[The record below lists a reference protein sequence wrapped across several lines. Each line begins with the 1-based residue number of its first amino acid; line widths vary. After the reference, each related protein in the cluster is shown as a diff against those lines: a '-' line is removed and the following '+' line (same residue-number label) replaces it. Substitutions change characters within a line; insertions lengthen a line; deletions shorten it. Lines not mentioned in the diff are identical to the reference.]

1 MAPTCT
7 ACHHLGLTSAPEEV
21 RSQTVSFMLLL
32 NLRVCG
38 ELCMA
43 PCFNGPTLMPF
54 QPSSWY
60 RETGCWYSWDISN
73 PRLCLLLSEA
83 RTSFVSMRMH
93 PARHAPTLSEECGA
107 YERIPMAG
115 PRETIARLLN
125 TNFVP
130 YKVDSRRGLRR
141 SFAGQPDL
149 GFYRCRCDGTLT
161 AGCGGQCVGA
171 SMR

>member
-7 ACHHLGLTSAPEEV
+7 ACHHLGLTSVPEEV

-43 PCFNGPTLMPF
+43 PCFNGPTLMPL

-115 PRETIARLLN
+115 PRETIARLLQIR
-125 TNFVP
+125 TLFRT
-130 YKVDSRRGLRR
+130 S
-141 SFAGQPDL
+141 
-149 GFYRCRCDGTLT
+149 LT
-161 AGCGGQCVGA
+161 AGEACDDRLQGSQILAFTAVA
-171 SMR
+171 VMER